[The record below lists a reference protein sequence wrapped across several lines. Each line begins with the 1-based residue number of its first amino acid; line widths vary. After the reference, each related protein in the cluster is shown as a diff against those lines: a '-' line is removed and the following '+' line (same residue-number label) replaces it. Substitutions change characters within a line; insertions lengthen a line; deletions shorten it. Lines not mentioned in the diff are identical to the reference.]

1 MDLQC
6 RRCHKPIAAD
16 GINIQQMIAKCQH
29 CNAVFTFNNAEAQS
43 EAAANAATERKQRGA
58 IPVPARWAMRHE
70 GSALIFS
77 NRWFRPVFIFLAVF
91 CTVWDSFLFLWYSLA
106 FGEGTVSASAFSVIF
121 MVFPLLHVAVGLGLT
136 YYTIAGFINTTTI
149 TVDRGR
155 LIIRHFPLP
164 WLYGGAIATNEIDQI
179 YCKES
184 VQTNKGTAWYR
195 YAVSVLLKN
204 GRERKLIANL
214 DAPEEALYLE
224 AEIEKFLGI
233 TDRAVAGEYKS

>member
-1 MDLQC
+1 MDIQC

-16 GINIQQMIAKCQH
+16 GINIQQMIAKCGA
-29 CNAVFTFNNAEAQS
+29 CGAVFTFNPGD
-43 EAAANAATERKQRGA
+43 AAAPDKPRAARGV
-58 IPVPARWAMRHE
+58 IPIPARWKMSQE
-70 GSALIFS
+70 GGALVFS

-91 CTVWDSFLFLWYSLA
+91 CVVWDSFLVLWYSLSL
-106 FGEGTVSASAFSVIF
+106 GSGDGTPSAFSVIF
-121 MVFPLLHVAVGLGLT
+121 LVFPLLHVAVGLGLT

-149 TVDRGR
+149 TVDRGSLR
-155 LIIRHFPLP
+155 LRHFPLP
-164 WLYGGAIATNEIDQI
+164 WLYSGTIATHEIDQI
-179 YCKES
+179 FCKET

-233 TDRAVAGEYKS
+233 TDRAVAGEYKG

>member
-16 GINIQQMIAKCQH
+16 GINIQQMIAKCGA
-29 CNAVFTFNNAEAQS
+29 CGAVFTFS
-43 EAAANAATERKQRGA
+43 SGDAAVTDRHVSSKAV

-106 FGEGTVSASAFSVIF
+106 FGQGTVSASAFSVIF

-149 TVDRGR
+149 TVDRGS

-164 WLYGGAIATNEIDQI
+164 WLYSGAIATNEIDQI

-214 DAPEEALYLE
+214 DAPEDALYLE
-224 AEIEKFLGI
+224 AELEKFLGI
-233 TDRAVAGEYKS
+233 TDRAVAGEYKSK